1 MRKSGVD
8 CCYHYYQC
16 SSLES
21 TSIDKQ
27 LALVSW
33 RLEINLLL
41 LFVRVLGFGGGEPFR
56 TNQISPFLVPLVF
69 FSFSLAHS
77 LTLMLCSR
85 MSLVRACCVRGQR
98 ERETERQRQTELF
111 FLFLCTQPK
120 VGGRWGGKLTTT
132 TTFWTRETTLRN
144 KILRTKNNNKTRT
157 PPTPSTRQKG
167 ENFLLLWEERST
179 YVGDDA
185 KTFWTKKSSTNQK
198 TKKQNDE
205 KYLDALLKK
214 EIYSPPLFER
224 PQHTANGRNP
234 RDDTLYARVASFV
247 GDVLLRTTTPTF
259 CFERRR
265 RYPSEENNNGDS
277 RVHRYAALL
286 ITRATQSR
294 DFWFHRQRVTTRLLF
309 SV

>member
-8 CCYHYYQC
+8 CCYHYYQY

-69 FSFSLAHS
+69 FSFSLARS

-120 VGGRWGGKLTTT
+120 VPTKVGGVPK
-132 TTFWTRETTLRN
+132 
-144 KILRTKNNNKTRT
+144 NKTREQQAQAA
-157 PPTPSTRQKG
+157 RQKKTKRRDFTYLSR
-167 ENFLLLWEERST
+167 ERERDLL
-179 YVGDDA
+179 YIGA
-185 KTFWTKKSSTNQK
+185 TFSRLFRRTNQK
-198 TKKQNDE
+198 TKKQNKTKNISTLFRRRDLFSPSFW
-205 KYLDALLKK
+205 KTNKKQTDA
-214 EIYSPPLFER
+214 I
-224 PQHTANGRNP
+224 
-234 RDDTLYARVASFV
+234 RVWRHFIASFV
-247 GDVLLRTTTPTF
+247 GDVLLRTTTTPTF

-277 RVHRYAALL
+277 RAHRYATLL